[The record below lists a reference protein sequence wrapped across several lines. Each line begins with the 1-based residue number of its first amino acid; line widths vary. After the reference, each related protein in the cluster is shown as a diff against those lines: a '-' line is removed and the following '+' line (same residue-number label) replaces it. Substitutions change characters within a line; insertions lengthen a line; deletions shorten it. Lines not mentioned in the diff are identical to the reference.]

1 MESSVL
7 TLVGA
12 AVAGYLLGSLSG
24 ARIVGRR
31 RAAGAL
37 ERTKVVLDGTGASV
51 EVHGVS
57 ASALQAR
64 QGARG
69 GLPAGTIDIA
79 KALLPVL
86 VARLLW
92 PDSAEHVVLAGAV
105 LVGHVYPVYHRFV
118 GGYGI
123 SPLLG
128 GLFVID
134 WRAPLVTILVFA
146 LIGLAAGSAYLGIE
160 TWPLALVPYFLV
172 WGDGWTVAY
181 ALLANALYWWRSRKE
196 AVGALR
202 SYRRDPRPWRERIGD
217 FKTYPDYEVPGST

>member
-12 AVAGYLLGSLSG
+12 AVAGYLVGSLSG

-118 GGYGI
+118 GVRIQQHGAQ
-123 SPLLG
+123 PP
-128 GLFVID
+128 
-134 WRAPLVTILVFA
+134 R
-146 LIGLAAGSAYLGIE
+146 
-160 TWPLALVPYFLV
+160 VPV
-172 WGDGWTVAY
+172 VRQGEKD
-181 ALLANALYWWRSRKE
+181 
-196 AVGALR
+196 AVVERL
-202 SYRRDPRPWRERIGD
+202 RERRIGR
-217 FKTYPDYEVPGST
+217 GSLSRLVLRRLL